1 MIDKFL
7 LHFVTLFG
15 VGKLKKAP
23 GTIASLITTLVF
35 YLYFKTIKPLE
46 FISVK
51 DDLILL
57 LFVLIIASYYAI
69 EKAKSHFKSQDPKE
83 IVIDEVCGQL
93 IPLITIVLII
103 GGGLDTYTTLGLASY
118 FLKVNSINM
127 ELYILISFISFRFFD
142 IVKPFPVGYF
152 DKKYKNSFGILFDDI
167 VAGICA
173 AILIAIPL
181 LIAT

>member
-93 IPLITIVLII
+93 IPLITIVVII
-103 GGGLDTYTTLGLASY
+103 GGLDTYTRQGLADY

>member
-35 YLYFKTIKPLE
+35 YVYFKTIKPLE

-93 IPLITIVLII
+93 IPLITIVVII
-103 GGGLDTYTTLGLASY
+103 GGLDTYTRQGLADY

>member
-7 LHFVTLFG
+7 LNFVTLFG

-35 YLYFKTIKPLE
+35 YLYSITLSPQE
-46 FISVK
+46 FINLK
-51 DDLILL
+51 DDFILL

-93 IPLITIVLII
+93 IPLITFVVII
-103 GGGLDTYTTLGLASY
+103 GSLDTYTKQGLADY
-118 FLKVNSINM
+118 LIKIKSINM

-173 AILIAIPL
+173 AVLISIPL

>member
-7 LHFVTLFG
+7 LNFVTLFG

-35 YLYFKTIKPLE
+35 YLYSITLSPQE
-46 FISVK
+46 FINLK
-51 DDLILL
+51 DDFILL

-93 IPLITIVLII
+93 IPLITFVVII
-103 GGGLDTYTTLGLASY
+103 GSLDTYTKQGLADY
-118 FLKVNSINM
+118 LIKINSINM

-173 AILIAIPL
+173 AVLISIPL

>member
-1 MIDKFL
+1 MKFINL
-7 LHFVTLFG
+7 
-15 VGKLKKAP
+15 
-23 GTIASLITTLVF
+23 
-35 YLYFKTIKPLE
+35 
-46 FISVK
+46 K
-51 DDLILL
+51 DDFILL

-69 EKAKSHFKSQDPKE
+69 EKTKSHFKSKDPKE

-93 IPLITIVLII
+93 IPLITIFVII
-103 GGGLDTYTTLGLASY
+103 GGLDTYTQQGLADY
-118 FLKVNSINM
+118 LLKVNSINM

-142 IVKPFPVGYF
+142 IVKPFPVSYF

-173 AILIAIPL
+173 AVLIAIPL

>member
-7 LHFVTLFG
+7 LNFVTLFG

-35 YLYFKTIKPLE
+35 YLYSITLSPQE
-46 FISVK
+46 FINLK
-51 DDLILL
+51 DDFILL

-93 IPLITIVLII
+93 IPLITIVVII
-103 GGGLDTYTTLGLASY
+103 GGLDTYTQQGLADY
-118 FLKVNSINM
+118 LLKVNSINM

-173 AILIAIPL
+173 AVLISIPL

>member
-7 LHFVTLFG
+7 LNFVTLFG

-23 GTIASLITTLVF
+23 GTIASLITTLIF
-35 YLYFKTIKPLE
+35 YLYSKTLSPMK
-46 FISVK
+46 FINLK
-51 DDLILL
+51 DDFILL

-69 EKAKSHFKSQDPKE
+69 EKTKSHFKSKDPKE

-93 IPLITIVLII
+93 IPLITIFVII
-103 GGGLDTYTTLGLASY
+103 GGLDTYTQQGLADY
-118 FLKVNSINM
+118 LLKVNSINM

-142 IVKPFPVGYF
+142 IVKPFPVSYF

-173 AILIAIPL
+173 AVLIAIPL
-181 LIAT
+181 LIVT

>member
-7 LHFVTLFG
+7 LNFVTLFG

-23 GTIASLITTLVF
+23 GTVASLITTLVF
-35 YLYFKTIKPLE
+35 YLYSITLSPQE
-46 FISVK
+46 FINLK
-51 DDLILL
+51 DDFILL

-69 EKAKSHFKSQDPKE
+69 KKAKSHFKSQDPKE

-93 IPLITIVLII
+93 IPLITFVVII
-103 GGGLDTYTTLGLASY
+103 GSLDTYTKQGLADY
-118 FLKVNSINM
+118 LIKINSINI

-173 AILIAIPL
+173 AVLIAIPL